1 MKVVWVF
8 LFSLFVVGC
17 ASTSEEVVTK
27 TKTVSKEKVDAFLS
41 QSLRDVQAVVGRDV
55 GSVARKGDQV
65 LITLKGDQSFNHDSA
80 TVRAEGEDVLRKLS
94 GILVNEKDSRIFVG
108 GHTDSVGSDEYNRVL
123 STKRATSVSDLLT
136 TYGVDSKRVGVF
148 GFGESAPIGDNK
160 KASGRQDN
168 RRIEIRLTPIFDNFL
183 E

>member
-1 MKVVWVF
+1 MKVLLVF

-27 TKTVSKEKVDAFLS
+27 AKTVSKEKVSAFLD
-41 QSLRDVQAVVGRDV
+41 QSVHDVQAVIGSDV
-55 GSVARKGDQV
+55 GTVMRKGDQV

-80 TVRAEGEDVLRKLS
+80 IVRAEGEMVLKQLA
-94 GILVNEKDSRIFVG
+94 GILAEAPDSRIFIG
-108 GHTDSVGSDEYNRVL
+108 GHTDSVGSEEYNRAL
-123 STKRATSVSDLLT
+123 STKRATSVSDLMT

-148 GFGESAPIGDNK
+148 GFGESAPIADNK
-160 KASGRQDN
+160 KAAGRQDN